1 MTTMSKDTIM
11 ALKEMMNHRGVAGK
25 VMAIQG
31 ICDMVEEY
39 VGVHRDIFRRELVQS
54 GAIKHG
60 ALLMLI
66 KTINTTNQQP
76 LELTAEEEAY
86 YEMCAAND
94 AEHNAEMDAHY
105 LANMEADEQYEIE
118 LDRFR
123 GSRW

>member
-31 ICDMVEEY
+31 ISDMVEEY

-66 KTINTTNQQP
+66 KTKCTSN
-76 LELTAEEEAY
+76 
-86 YEMCAAND
+86 
-94 AEHNAEMDAHY
+94 
-105 LANMEADEQYEIE
+105 
-118 LDRFR
+118 
-123 GSRW
+123 

>member
-1 MTTMSKDTIM
+1 MSKDTIM

-31 ICDMVEEY
+31 ISDMVEEEY
-39 VGVHRDIFRRELVQS
+39 VGVHRDIFRRELVES
-54 GAIKHG
+54 GAIKRG

-66 KTINTTNQQP
+66 KTINTLNQQP
-76 LELTAEEEAY
+76 LVLTAEEEAY

-94 AEHNAEMDAHY
+94 ADHDAYMDAMF

-123 GSRW
+123 DSR